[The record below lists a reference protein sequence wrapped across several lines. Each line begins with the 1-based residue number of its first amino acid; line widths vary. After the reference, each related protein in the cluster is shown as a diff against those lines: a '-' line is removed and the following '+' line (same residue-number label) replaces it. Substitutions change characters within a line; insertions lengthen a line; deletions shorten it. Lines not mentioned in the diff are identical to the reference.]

1 MAVSDLS
8 DKEVHFREMYMQEVL
23 KEIVI
28 KVERQNL
35 LIKKS
40 IEKQLKQNQNGF
52 INFITN

>member
-1 MAVSDLS
+1 MAVSNLS

-35 LIKKS
+35 LIKKEYRKTTKTKS
-40 IEKQLKQNQNGF
+40 KWFYQF
-52 INFITN
+52 HY